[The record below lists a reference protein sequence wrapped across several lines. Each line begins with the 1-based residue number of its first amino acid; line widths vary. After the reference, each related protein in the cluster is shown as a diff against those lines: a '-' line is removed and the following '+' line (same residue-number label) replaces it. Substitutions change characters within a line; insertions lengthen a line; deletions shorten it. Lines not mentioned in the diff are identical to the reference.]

1 MPLSSDLI
9 SQFVRMTKQEK
20 QKKESIVYGTIKS
33 SDGKQYVQL
42 DGSVFL
48 TPFYTTTDVADEE
61 RVVVM
66 IKDHTAVVTGNV
78 SSPSARRKEVKA
90 ISQEVNDK
98 INTEQFEAEIVRINN
113 LVSDN
118 VAINAKLT
126 TVEVAIENLKNN
138 KLDISVA
145 ENTYAKISDLEII
158 NAEFSSLEANVTK
171 INTLIFGSDSGGTIQ
186 TSFANAVIA
195 KLGDAQIKSDMVD
208 SISASKINYG
218 NGEQKILWGKEL
230 ISGISMT
237 AEQTINLAEA
247 VSAQPYGIVLVF
259 SAYES
264 ESDTNYSWESF
275 FVPKQLVT
283 LSTSGHTFILGR
295 GKFTYIGTK
304 YLYIKDTSIAGHDDN
319 ELTGSN
325 NGITYA
331 NNKFVLRYVIGV

>member
-9 SQFVRMTKQEK
+9 SQFVRMTKYEK

-33 SDGKQYVQL
+33 SNGKQYVQL
-42 DGSVFL
+42 DGSGLL
-48 TPFYTTTDVADEE
+48 TPFYTTTDVVDEE
-61 RVVVM
+61 RVAVM

-78 SSPSARRKEVKA
+78 SSPSARSKELKA
-90 ISQEVNDK
+90 IGQEVNDK
-98 INTEQFEAEIVRINN
+98 VRTEQFEAEIVRINN

-118 VAINAKLT
+118 AAINAKLT
-126 TVEVAIENLKNN
+126 TVEVAIEDLKNN
-138 KLDISVA
+138 KLDASVA

-158 NAEFSSLEANVTK
+158 NAEFINLEANVTK
-171 INTLIFGSDSGGTIQ
+171 IDTLIFGPTSGDTIQ

-195 KLGDAQIKSDMVD
+195 KLGDAQIKSDMID

-218 NGEQKILWGKEL
+218 NGEQKLLWGKEL
-230 ISGISMT
+230 TSGMSMT
-237 AEQTINLAEA
+237 AGHTINLAEA
-247 VSAQPYGIVLVF
+247 ISAQPYGIVLVF

-264 ESDTNYSWESF
+264 ESDTNHSWESF
-275 FVPKQLVT
+275 FVPKQLVA
-283 LSTSGHTFILGR
+283 LSTSGHAFILGR

-304 YLYIKDTSIAGHDDN
+304 YLYIKDTSITGHDDN